1 MNENLAEWD
10 MKDEIYLDNAAT
22 TPVDPVVKKEM
33 DKYFCED
40 YGNPGS
46 FNSIGLRIRLTVDE
60 ARQKIA
66 DILNCT
72 VREVVFTSGGTE
84 SINLALQGVA
94 RANKDNG
101 KHIITTN
108 AEHHAVLHTLE
119 YLEKNEGFEITY
131 LEVDKYGLVS
141 VDDVKKALRD
151 DTILVSI
158 IYASNEIGSINPI
171 SEIGEFLK
179 EKDVYFHTDA
189 CQAVCLLDI
198 DVKNLNV
205 DLMTLNGGKIYGP
218 KGVGMLYV
226 KSGTSIHAI
235 LHGGGQEWRLRSGT
249 ENVPGIVG
257 FVKALEIC
265 QETKNEEYG
274 RLAKLRLYFKKE
286 LEEKITKLHFNG
298 HPTNC
303 LPSNLNVSILDIEGE
318 ALMLHINEYGIC
330 TSSGS
335 ACTSL
340 TLDPSHVIIA
350 TKLPYEVAHGSLRFS
365 MGRYTSKEEID
376 KVMEVLPKIVK
387 ELRLLSPVN
396 LDKNIVLEGVQNG

>member
-1 MNENLAEWD
+1 MNEKLADWD
-10 MKDEIYLDNAAT
+10 MKDEVYLDNAAT
-22 TPVDPVVKKEM
+22 TPVDPIVKKEM
-33 DKYFCED
+33 DKYFSED

-46 FNSIGLRIRLTVDE
+46 FNSVGLRIRLKVDE
-60 ARQKIA
+60 SRQKIA

-94 RANKDNG
+94 RANKYKG

-141 VDDVKKALRD
+141 VEDVKKALRD
-151 DTILVSI
+151 DTILVSV

-171 SEIGEFLK
+171 SKIGELLK

-189 CQAVCLLDI
+189 CQAACLLDI

-205 DLMTLNGGKIYGP
+205 DLMTINGGKIYGP

-226 KSGTSIHAI
+226 KGGTSIHAI
-235 LHGGGQEWRLRSGT
+235 IHGGGQEWRLRSGT

-257 FVKALEIC
+257 FSKALEIC
-265 QETKNEEYG
+265 QKTKGEEYE
-274 RLAKLRLYFKKE
+274 RLAELKLYFKKE
-286 LEEKITKLHFNG
+286 LEEKITKLYFNG

-303 LPSNLNVSILDIEGE
+303 LPNNLNVSILDIEGE

-335 ACTSL
+335 ACTSQ

-376 KVMEVLPKIVK
+376 KVMEVLPNIVK

-396 LDKNIVLEGVQNG
+396 LDKNVVFEEVQNG